1 MKKKEIP
8 LELNEIQETNNI
20 NDPIRVSGIFRY
32 TKTNFFC
39 CSKLVNINLFIT
51 KKRFILKFDESKKE
65 FLNISRDKII
75 SINKRQLTKEDV
87 FKISIHYIASND
99 IEDIKEVKI
108 KTLSR
113 LDTDKWL
120 EILINEI
127 KPKKYQF
134 NYDKELYEDLC
145 NSTDFFNTN
154 ELYITMSKLEYILSR
169 RKFIEFFNLYK
180 NKYKKNNNY
189 IDNIEDNYDH
199 PLDLNELGIK
209 IIN

>member
-1 MKKKEIP
+1 M
-8 LELNEIQETNNI
+8 QETNNI
-20 NDPIRVSGIFRY
+20 NDPIMISGLFRY

-113 LDTDKWL
+113 MDTDKWL
-120 EILINEI
+120 EILTNEI
-127 KPKKYQF
+127 KPKKYEF
-134 NYDKELYEDLC
+134 SYDKELYEDLSK
-145 NSTDFFNTN
+145 STDFFNIKD
-154 ELYITMSKLEYILSR
+154 LYITMSHLEYILSR
-169 RKFIEFFNLYK
+169 RKFIEFFDLYK

-189 IDNIEDNYDH
+189 IDNIEDDYDH

>member
-1 MKKKEIP
+1 MKKKKIP
-8 LELNEIQETNNI
+8 LELKEIQESKNI
-20 NDPIRVSGIFRY
+20 NDPIVVSGLFRY

-51 KKRFILKFDESKKE
+51 KKRFILKFVESKKE

-75 SINKRQLTKEDV
+75 SINKRQLTKDDV

-113 LDTDKWL
+113 MDTDKWL
-120 EILINEI
+120 EILTNEI
-127 KPKKYQF
+127 KPKKYEF
-134 NYDKELYEDLC
+134 SYDKELYEDLSK
-145 NSTDFFNTN
+145 STDFFNIKD
-154 ELYITMSKLEYILSR
+154 LYITMSHLEYILSR
-169 RKFIEFFNLYK
+169 RKFIEFFDLYK

-189 IDNIEDNYDH
+189 IDNIEDKFVN